1 MKKPCFKDVLICKK
15 TFNEPILLYLHYRV
29 MLHGTISIEKTYG
42 WITL

>member
-1 MKKPCFKDVLICKK
+1 MIATLTASF
-15 TFNEPILLYLHYRV
+15 LLSLYCRV